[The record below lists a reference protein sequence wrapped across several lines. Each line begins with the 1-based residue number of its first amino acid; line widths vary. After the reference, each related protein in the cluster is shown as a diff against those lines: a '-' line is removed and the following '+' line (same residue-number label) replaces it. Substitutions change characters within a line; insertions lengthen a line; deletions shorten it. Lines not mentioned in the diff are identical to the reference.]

1 MASETHGGEDVAV
14 FAWGPY
20 AHAFHGVVEQNLI
33 FHVMAKAAGLPKRAN
48 NFTAGTLRR
57 SPL

>member
-1 MASETHGGEDVAV
+1 MPLASETHGGEDVAV

-33 FHVMAKAAGLPKRAN
+33 YHVMAKAAGLPKA
-48 NFTAGTLRR
+48 
-57 SPL
+57 SQ